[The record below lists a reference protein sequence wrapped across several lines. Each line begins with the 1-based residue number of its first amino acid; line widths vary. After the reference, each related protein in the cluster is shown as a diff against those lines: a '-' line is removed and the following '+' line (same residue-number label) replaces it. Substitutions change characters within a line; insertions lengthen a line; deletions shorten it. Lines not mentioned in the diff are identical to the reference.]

1 VIHDNA
7 VALLTQGKAAEAK
20 ALLLAHPDTSPD
32 QEFLLGACSHAL
44 NDIRA
49 ALQHFTAA
57 LKLNAQHAQSA
68 AALSTLY
75 DHLGRPDLAE
85 QLLRQVLQQVDDV
98 QLRFNLAAVQEK
110 LQREDEAQRL
120 YTQLL
125 QQHPEH
131 FAARLN
137 RAGLYARKM
146 QLREAAADYRELI
159 KQHPQQTLPWQN
171 LADIEIS
178 FGHYR
183 DAISLL
189 QEVLKREPGNAKA
202 VQSLAIAHAVEADFI
217 ESRAAFEK
225 LKVLDPAMWEAAR
238 QRVDGD
244 AGHSTEIDPR
254 LIYLIRQHEHLEVCQ
269 WSDWP
274 RLIEVWHDMLRQP
287 GAGMLKPLSFRS
299 MLMPVGLAGQRELS
313 RAIDRQ
319 YPQQRFREW
328 TPTPTPARL
337 RIAYMSADFRQHAT
351 GLLTRHF
358 FAAHDRHAVEVIL
371 ICLAPSDG
379 SATARDILQSA
390 DRILDVSALDD
401 AQALAAIAGL
411 DLDILIDFNGYTTG
425 ARPQLLTQKPARIL
439 VHWLIMTCTTGAA
452 AMDYYISDA
461 AVSPGGDWCTE
472 AEVQLPESYF
482 VFSHGDVPTAPARA
496 ALGLPEKGFV
506 FCCLNASQKIDPDT
520 FSLWMDL
527 LRETP
532 DSVLWLLGSHS
543 ATVMNLKREAEWR
556 GIDPRRLLF
565 APRVDS
571 EAHLARMAAADIFLD
586 TRYYNA
592 HTTAAEAL
600 WAGLPVLTC
609 PGEQYASRVGKS
621 LVLSCGLPELVA
633 GNWNEY
639 RAIALRAAR
648 DREWLQGLRE
658 RLAVNR
664 HTAAIFDVKRQ
675 ARDLER
681 AYREMRERFALGLKP
696 AGFKVADLRG

>member
-1 VIHDNA
+1 MIHDNA
-7 VALLTQGKAAEAK
+7 VALLTQGKAAEAQ

-44 NDIRA
+44 GNIRA

-57 LKLNAQHAQSA
+57 LKLNARHAQAA

-85 QLLRQVLQQVDDV
+85 QLLRQMLAQVDDV
-98 QLRFNLAAVQEK
+98 QLRFNLAAVLEK
-110 LQREDEAQRL
+110 RQQPEAAQQL
-120 YTQLL
+120 YSQLL

-137 RAGLYARKM
+137 RAGLHARKM
-146 QLREAAADYRELI
+146 QLREAASDYRELI
-159 KQHPQQTLPWQN
+159 RQHPQQTLPWQN

-183 DAISLL
+183 DAIALL
-189 QEVLKREPGNAKA
+189 QEALKREPENAKA
-202 VQSLAIAHAVEADFI
+202 VQSLAIAYAVEADFI

-225 LKVLDPAMWEAAR
+225 LKALDPAMWEAAR
-238 QRVDGD
+238 ERVDGD
-244 AGHSTEIDPR
+244 AGNSTEIDPR

-274 RLIEVWHDMLRQP
+274 RLIEVWHDVMRRP
-287 GAGMLKPLSFRS
+287 GQGMLKPLSFRS
-299 MLMPVGLAGQRELS
+299 MLMPVSTDQQRELS
-313 RAIDRQ
+313 RAIAAQ
-319 YPQQRFREW
+319 YPQQRCREW
-328 TPTPTPARL
+328 PASPTPARL

-358 FAAHDRHAVEVIL
+358 FAAHDRNAVEVIL
-371 ICLAPSDG
+371 ICLARSDG
-379 SATARDILQSA
+379 SPTAQDIRQGA
-390 DRILDVSALDD
+390 DHILDVSNMDD
-401 AQALAAIAGL
+401 AEALAAIADL

-425 ARPQLLTQKPARIL
+425 ARPQLLTPKPARIL

-461 AVSPGGDWCTE
+461 AVSPGNDWCTE

-482 VFSHGDVPTAPARA
+482 VFSHGETPTAPPRA

-506 FCCLNASQKIDPDT
+506 FCCLNASQKIDPET
-520 FSLWMDL
+520 FSVWMEL
-527 LRETP
+527 LRDTP

-565 APRVDS
+565 APRVDTDT
-571 EAHLARMAAADIFLD
+571 HLARMAAADLFLD

-609 PGEQYASRVGKS
+609 PGEHYASRVGKS

-633 GNWNEY
+633 KDWDEY
-639 RAIALRAAR
+639 RALAQRAAK
-648 DREWLQGLRE
+648 DPAWLLDLRN
-658 RLAVNR
+658 RLAENR

-675 ARDLER
+675 AQSLEK
-681 AYREMRERFALGLKP
+681 AYREMRERFAQGLPP
-696 AGFKVADLRG
+696 AAFRVAELSH

>member
-1 VIHDNA
+1 MIHDNA

-44 NDIRA
+44 DDIRA

-57 LKLNAQHAQSA
+57 LKLNARHAQSA

-85 QLLRQVLQQVDDV
+85 QLLRQVLAQVDDV
-98 QLRFNLAAVQEK
+98 QLHFNLAAVLEK
-110 LQREDEAQRL
+110 LQRQDEAQLR
-120 YTQLL
+120 YSQLL
-125 QQHPEH
+125 QQQPGH

-137 RAGLYARKM
+137 RAGLHARKM

-183 DAISLL
+183 DAIGLL
-189 QEVLKREPGNAKA
+189 REVLKREPGNAKA

-225 LKVLDPAMWEAAR
+225 LKMLDPAMWEAAR
-238 QRVDGD
+238 ERVDGD
-244 AGHSTEIDPR
+244 AGRSTEIDPR

-274 RLIEVWHDMLRQP
+274 RLIEVWHDILRQP
-287 GAGMLKPLSFRS
+287 GQGMLKPLSFRS
-299 MLMPVGLAGQRELS
+299 MLMPVSLAEQRELS

-319 YPQQRFREW
+319 YPQQRFRPW
-328 TPTPTPARL
+328 PATPAPSRL

-358 FAAHDRHAVEVIL
+358 FAAHDRNAVEVTL

-379 SATARDILQSA
+379 SPTADDILRSA
-390 DRILDVSALDD
+390 DRILDVSMLDD
-401 AQALAAIAGL
+401 AQALAAIAEL

-439 VHWLIMTCTTGAA
+439 AHWLIMTCTTGAA
-452 AMDYYISDA
+452 AMDYYISDP
-461 AVSPGGDWCTE
+461 AVSPGEGWCTE
-472 AEVQLPESYF
+472 AEVQMPESYF
-482 VFSHGDVPTAPARA
+482 VFSHGEPPEAPERA

-532 DSVLWLLGSHS
+532 GSVLWLLGNHS
-543 ATVMNLKREAEWR
+543 ASVMNLKREAEWR

-565 APRVDS
+565 APKVDTA
-571 EAHLARMAAADIFLD
+571 AHLARMAAADLFLD

-633 GNWNEY
+633 QDWKAY
-639 RAIALRAAR
+639 RELALRAAN
-648 DREWLQGLRE
+648 DREWLQGLRS
-658 RLAVNR
+658 RLAENR
-664 HTAAIFDVKRQ
+664 HHAAIFDVNRQ
-675 ARDLER
+675 ARHLEK
-681 AYREMRERFALGLKP
+681 AYRHMRDRFAQGLPP
-696 AGFKVADLRG
+696 APFSVADLTD